1 MLVAHPTPLS
11 EKCAQPPGHVHNTYV
26 SAGAT
31 TARNPMI
38 RNMVLLANQDI
49 RAGDLKGSGRH
60 SSKVYIGSSAPG
72 REALIDYDC
81 IRDLVSL
88 LPT

>member
-1 MLVAHPTPLS
+1 
-11 EKCAQPPGHVHNTYV
+11 
-26 SAGAT
+26 
-31 TARNPMI
+31 MI

>member
-1 MLVAHPTPLS
+1 
-11 EKCAQPPGHVHNTYV
+11 
-26 SAGAT
+26 
-31 TARNPMI
+31 MI

-72 REALIDYDC
+72 RFLIPFLSD
-81 IRDLVSL
+81 IIGIEQANQWQRSTHRL
-88 LPT
+88 